1 VHGVVLN
8 SATGQPIPHALV
20 TVQAV
25 TKLGALTDAQ
35 GRFEISGVPSDL
47 LPFSVRKPG
56 YRMAAYEEPREESE
70 VMVRVAASMPDIV
83 LRLHPLSLLT
93 GQIQLSTGDPA
104 SAFYLDL
111 LRRSVRHG
119 RIVWEAMRGGRT
131 DNQGHFHFPDIE
143 PGIYTLHTVP
153 HLENNP
159 IGMVDPAS
167 ARGVHRNGYPAVYYP
182 DARTIAGAGQIQ
194 VGPGDNA
201 QADLTLTLEPF
212 YPVTVDVTTPSGQ
225 RFVPSAAASPSR
237 RKTPMGADLLDPEY
251 RYVGYFAHYDQD
263 TGTIQADLPD
273 GMYVLRAVVNEQSAG
288 PALMGDS
295 KAGYAFGFVPL
306 NVAGHPLPNLQM
318 PLFTPGSHVLRVHRP
333 PDTKPPAAAS
343 DFNGVDRLWLS
354 AADPL
359 LSDKDPIDGR
369 RQGDSFELMYHALQP
384 RWLHAQVGYQ
394 FCLGAVTGSVVDPAR
409 EPITSNP
416 AGPNPPLDLY
426 LRNDCAQ
433 LRLALPSSVNADA
446 PGVIPTYTVYVV
458 PDFETIQ
465 DAVQTTVSPLQE
477 DRAVLSRLT
486 PGSYH
491 VYSFAEPVELPYRD
505 PGAMAQMQT
514 SGQAITLAPGENA
527 ELVLELPSQP

>member
-1 VHGVVLN
+1 
-8 SATGQPIPHALV
+8 
-20 TVQAV
+20 
-25 TKLGALTDAQ
+25 
-35 GRFEISGVPSDL
+35 
-47 LPFSVRKPG
+47 
-56 YRMAAYEEPREESE
+56 
-70 VMVRVAASMPDIV
+70 MVRVAASMPDIV

-119 RIVWEAMRGGRT
+119 RIVWEALRGGNT

-143 PGIYTLHTVP
+143 PGIYTIHTVP
-153 HLENNP
+153 HLENHP

-167 ARGVHRNGYPAVYYP
+167 ARDVHRNGYPAVYYP
-182 DARTIAGAGQIQ
+182 DARTLAGAGQIQ
-194 VGPGDNA
+194 VEPSDNA
-201 QADLTLTLEPF
+201 QADITLTLEPF
-212 YPVTVDVTTPSGQ
+212 YPVTVAVTTPSGQ
-225 RFVPSAAASPSR
+225 RFVPSAIADSSSHKPPMAASIVD
-237 RKTPMGADLLDPEY
+237 GEY
-251 RYVGYFAHYDQD
+251 KYTGYFATYDQG

-273 GMYVLRAVVNEQSAG
+273 GMYVMRAFVNQQSAG

-306 NVAGHPLPNLQM
+306 NVAGHPLPNLLM
-318 PLFTPGSHVLRVHRP
+318 PLFTPGSHLLRVHRP
-333 PDTKPPAAAS
+333 PDLKPPTGAS
-343 DFNGVDRLWLS
+343 TLNGVNRVWLS

-359 LSDKDPIDGR
+359 TSDKDQVDGR
-369 RQGDSFELMYHALQP
+369 RQGDSFELMFNPLRPQ
-384 RWLHAQVGYQ
+384 WLHAKAGYE
-394 FCLGAVTGSVVDPAR
+394 FCIGAVTGNGVDPAR
-409 EPITSNP
+409 EPISSNP

-446 PGVIPTYTVYVV
+446 PGLVPSYTVYVV

-477 DRAVLSRLT
+477 DRAVLGLLT

-491 VYSFAEPVELPYRD
+491 VYTFAEPVELPYRD
-505 PGAMAQMQT
+505 PGAMAQMQV

-527 ELVLELPSQP
+527 QLVLELPSQP